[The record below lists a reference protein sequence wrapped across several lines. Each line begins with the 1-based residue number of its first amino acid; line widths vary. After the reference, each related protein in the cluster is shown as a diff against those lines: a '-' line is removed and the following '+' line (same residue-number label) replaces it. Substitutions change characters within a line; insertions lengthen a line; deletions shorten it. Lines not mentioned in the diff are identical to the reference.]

1 MGFPKTLFEY
11 IGILDH
17 SGIILSKKIALY
29 IKNSSF
35 ILKSRITYLASPY
48 WQGHQKF
55 IEFRAFSVFK
65 FICNLV
71 IFMGVQSASML
82 MLT

>member
-1 MGFPKTLFEY
+1 MGFPKTLLDY

-29 IKNSSF
+29 IKNSAF
-35 ILKSRITYLASPY
+35 ILKSRITYLVSPY
-48 WQGHQKF
+48 WQGQHKF
-55 IEFRAFSVFK
+55 IEAFSVFK